1 MDDGIMHGGDTLKNG
16 APDGYTE
23 TGYLIVNTYTARGA
37 IPVEGSLVT
46 VFFGD
51 ASMTSP
57 EAVLTTDESGKTA
70 KLALPAPPKSIS
82 LLPGGGNGAPPYGIY
97 NISIIHEGFVP
108 VYDIGVKIFSGVTA
122 IQSTDLIPE
131 IQDFAPDSIIDNTDY
146 VDETGDYTL

>member
-1 MDDGIMHGGDTLKNG
+1 MDDGIMHDGSGKLDN

-51 ASMTSP
+51 AAMTSP

-70 KLALPAPPKSIS
+70 KLSLPAPPKSTS
-82 LLPGGGNGAPPYGIY
+82 LIPGGGEGAPPYGIY
-97 NISIIHEGFVP
+97 NISIIHEGFIP

-122 IQSTDLIPE
+122 IQSADLIPE
-131 IQDFAPDSIIDNTDY
+131 ILSSPPDNIIDDTDY
-146 VDETGDYTL
+146 VDETGDYNL